1 MKPTTTTPVHG
12 CMREQ
17 RIDCGE
23 YVMIHL
29 YPVRSLSDKKTRQKK
44 HRTTREVQK
53 KLNEKN
59 SRRKLSALIH
69 TNFTPGDTVVSLTY
83 DRNHLPK
90 SIEAAHTEMYNF
102 IRRIKRAWSGTTG
115 EAVALFKYIEVMET
129 GKKGRIHHHLI
140 IAGGLDRAQIAKTWG
155 RGSVSAEPLRFDE
168 NGVLGLA
175 AYLTKQ
181 NERIRYKHW
190 SASRNL
196 LNPCVEVSDDRIRRE
211 DAHHINSNPLDY
223 NYIQTLYPGYTVSP
237 YSVETTA
244 NDEIQ
249 LAPFV
254 SFMLYKTNNRYFRRD
269 EYGRLHRPKEFTDI
283 RKTNLKTNSA
293 KQKTSPAK
301 RKRPR
306 GNAAVPVPPVQ

>member
-1 MKPTTTTPVHG
+1 MKPTTTTPSRG

-69 TNFTPGDTVVSLTY
+69 TNFTPGDLEVTLTY
-83 DRNHLPK
+83 DDEHCPETIDTAEHEREK
-90 SIEAAHTEMYNF
+90 A
-102 IRRIKRAWSGTTG
+102 IRRFRRLWSDITG
-115 EAVALFKYIEVMET
+115 EPETCFKYVEVLER
-129 GKKGRIHHHLI
+129 GNKGRLHHHVI
-140 IAGGLDRAQIAKTWG
+140 MSGGLNREQIRKKWG
-155 RGSVSAEPLRFDE
+155 NGTVRVNHLRFDE
-168 NGVLGLA
+168 CGIEELVK
-175 AYLTKQ
+175 YLTKCS
-181 NERIRYKHW
+181 ERLRYKHW
-190 SASRNL
+190 SQSRNL
-196 LNPCVEVSDDRIRRE
+196 DKPCVEVSDDRIRRE

-223 NYIQTLYPGYTVSP
+223 NYIQNLYPGYTVCP

-254 SFMLYKTNNRYFRRD
+254 SFMLYKTDNRYFRR
-269 EYGRLHRPKEFTDI
+269 Y
-283 RKTNLKTNSA
+283 S
-293 KQKTSPAK
+293 QTSGK
-301 RKRPR
+301 RT
-306 GNAAVPVPPVQ
+306 